1 MRENQGSRT
10 DGGLSVLNG
19 GLHQGRIDW
28 KHVSEE
34 DFNRV
39 VEALISRLYHHPP
52 ASEVV
57 VLDGRGGDG
66 GIDVGVYVEDKI
78 DRIFQLKYFPE
89 GFSGGWGK
97 ARRPQIKK
105 SFLRAMKHEPRE
117 WTLVMPRNP
126 TTGELKHISTL
137 ASGLS
142 VRVGIWGQA
151 RLDDELAKFP
161 DIEGSALYEPVLGAL
176 KQLNME
182 QAALAGPYDLAKRA
196 LALSRLADNRSPYW
210 AVDHQVI
217 GGQVTQMLRAKHP
230 RAAELEPIVLNAAF
244 RFAEG
249 HADLGAK
256 FQRVLAYGAR
266 KNLSLPSEVVESF
279 SIDGPEW
286 ISGDGTL
293 GLDRLELRSDPL
305 PAEDRIPITLLFLD
319 DHGFTTARHEGLIH
333 QTAHGKVGVSFT
345 ADFYG
350 VVELDAE
357 LPTDPEASGH
367 LDLSFEFAG
376 HSVRDA
382 LRGVELSQRLYSGD
396 AMQILLGG
404 LKFARGRIQG
414 KSQSPL
420 GFEAGLLE
428 LLDDLEVLEAK
439 LNATFRVPATLAD
452 RDRLQI
458 RIGRLLLEQKA
469 TWLPTGSTL
478 TGTLSGQSLPELEK
492 LLSVGGGVVSEVPSF
507 ALEVDGSRFDL
518 GRTRFWHPHVIINDG
533 GKALASLRAG
543 DAAGLEI
550 IMEPQGSQAISVVL
564 LEGRADGEETPEP
577 VPWNIPN
584 FPEYAETNKL
594 HLDGGSKHPA

>member
-1 MRENQGSRT
+1 M
-10 DGGLSVLNG
+10 LNG

-39 VEALISRLYHHPP
+39 VEVLLSRMYHHPP

-66 GIDVGVYVEDKI
+66 GIDVGVYVNDKI
-78 DRIFQLKYFPE
+78 DQIFQLKYFPE

-142 VRVGIWGQA
+142 VRVSIWGQA

-161 DIEGSALYEPVLGAL
+161 DIEGSALYEPVVGAL
-176 KQLNME
+176 KQFNME
-182 QAALAGPYDLAKRA
+182 HAVLAGPNDLAVRARA
-196 LALSRLADNRSPYW
+196 LSKLSDDRSPYW
-210 AVDHQVI
+210 TVDHQVI

-230 RAAELEPIVLNAAF
+230 RAAELEPIVLNAVF
-244 RFAEG
+244 HFAEE
-249 HADLGAK
+249 HAELGAK

-279 SIDGPEW
+279 SIDGPKW
-286 ISGDGTL
+286 IRGDETL
-293 GLDRLELRSDPL
+293 GLDRLELRADPL
-305 PAEDRIPITLLFLD
+305 ATEDRVPIALLFLD
-319 DHGFTTARHEGLIH
+319 DQGFTTARHEGLIH

-345 ADFYG
+345 ANFYG

-357 LPTDPEASGH
+357 LPTDPEGSGR

-376 HSVRDA
+376 RPVTDA
-382 LRGVELSQRLYSGD
+382 LRGVALSQRLYSGD

-404 LKFARGRIQG
+404 LKFAKGRSQG
-414 KSQSPL
+414 NAPIE
-420 GFEAGLLE
+420 FEAGLLE
-428 LLDDLEVLEAK
+428 LLDDLQVLEAK
-439 LNATFRVPATLAD
+439 LNATFRVPSTLAD

-458 RIGRLLLEQKA
+458 RIGRLLVEQKA
-469 TWLPTGSTL
+469 TWLPPGSSL
-478 TGTLSGQSLPELEK
+478 TGTLSGQSLPALDK
-492 LLSVGGGVVSEVPSF
+492 LLFQGGAVVSEVPSF
-507 ALEVDGSRFDL
+507 ALEVQGSRFDL
-518 GRTRFWHPHVIINDG
+518 GRARFWHPQVVVKG
-533 GKALASLRAG
+533 GKKALGALKAG
-543 DAAGLEI
+543 NAAGLEVV
-550 IMEPQGSQAISVVL
+550 MEPAGNQAISVVL
-564 LEGRADGEETPEP
+564 LDGRAEGEETPEP
-577 VPWNIPN
+577 VEWNIPN
-584 FPEYAETNKL
+584 FPEYSEQI
-594 HLDGGSKHPA
+594 GSV